1 MHEIVRT
8 LYEMC
13 KNSIPVNL
21 KSLINTFYY
30 DNDIRIRNTFYYGDN
45 NMDNPLEDIYKKIEE
60 NEYYCLSFG
69 SSLYTVFFNTSTT
82 PMFYNYSYISLDIY
96 DNNYDDWFR
105 MEIQYSKKEYLK
117 VALYDEHELCD
128 IGLQK
133 ININDDV
140 IIVAFAY
147 NNSIMAEMNLFDTDN
162 TKFIQ
167 HNSLLNSMILDMEK
181 NYKSKMKKSNKLLK
195 QYEERIQNV

>member
-13 KNSIPVNL
+13 KNSTPVNL

-30 DNDIRIRNTFYYGDN
+30 DDDIRIRNYN
-45 NMDNPLEDIYKKIEE
+45 IDNPLEDIYKKIEE
-60 NEYYCLSFG
+60 NEYYYLSFG
-69 SSLYTVFFNTSTT
+69 SDLYTVFFNPDTT
-82 PMFYNYSYISLDIY
+82 PMFYNYNYIGLDIY

-128 IGLQK
+128 IGPQK

-140 IIVAFAY
+140 IIVAFTY

-162 TKFIQ
+162 AKFIQ
-167 HNSLLNSMILDMEK
+167 HDSLLNSMILHMEK
-181 NYKSKMKKSNKLLK
+181 NYKSKIKKSNRLLK
-195 QYEERIQNV
+195 QYEEGSYNV

>member
-13 KNSIPVNL
+13 KNSTPVNL

-30 DNDIRIRNTFYYGDN
+30 DDDIRIRNYNTAN
-45 NMDNPLEDIYKKIEE
+45 SLEDMYKKIEE
-60 NEYYCLSFG
+60 YEYYSLSFG
-69 SSLYTVFFNTSTT
+69 SDLYTAFYNPDTT
-82 PMFYNYSYISLDIY
+82 PMFYNYNYIALDIY
-96 DNNYDDWFR
+96 DDNYNDWFKLE
-105 MEIQYSKKEYLK
+105 MQYSKKEYLK
-117 VALYDEHELCD
+117 VALYDEYELCD
-128 IGLQK
+128 IGPQK
-133 ININDDV
+133 ININDNV

-162 TKFIQ
+162 AEFIQ

-181 NYKSKMKKSNKLLK
+181 NYKSKIKKSNGLLK
-195 QYEERIQNV
+195 QYEERS